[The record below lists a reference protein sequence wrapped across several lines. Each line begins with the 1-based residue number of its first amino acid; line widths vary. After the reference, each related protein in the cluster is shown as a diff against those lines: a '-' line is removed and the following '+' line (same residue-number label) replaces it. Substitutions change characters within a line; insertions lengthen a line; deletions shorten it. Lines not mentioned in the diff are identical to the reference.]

1 MAEKGRTLKVQIVGD
16 IADIKKDLA
25 SVDKSVGGLEKT
37 VRSFGKGAKLIGA
50 GIAGAFAVDSVVD
63 FAKGAIDAAS
73 DLSESMSKVNV
84 VFGDSADSI
93 VRWSQTSDRAMGLS
107 QQKAL
112 EAAGTFGNLF
122 DALGLAEDKTKDMSK
137 GVVQLASDL
146 ASFNNADVTETLD
159 ALQSGLLGEAE
170 PMRRFGA
177 SLSEARTKAYGME
190 HGLGELVK
198 TGKSF
203 TFVMTDA
210 EKVQARYGL
219 ILEDTA
225 NAQGDFARTS
235 DGLANKQR
243 ILNAQ
248 AENLSAAIGGGL
260 MTAVSLGVDAVTT
273 LGDAFHA
280 LWRVMNPGEAV
291 VEDSTKLIREMAES
305 YGFSADAVLDFV
317 AQQEA
322 ASRATEEVSES
333 LRIGAQ
339 WEAKF
344 QSEVLDATG
353 AMADGVITAQE
364 QQEINEQV
372 YRQMEDAGF
381 VIDEVTGRWKENT
394 ASMRATQ
401 AATEDAQRKLVSFMG
416 VQGIKGLIA
425 AGGQLVD
432 FWTGL
437 GTATEDIANGV
448 ATDWE
453 QAAKDFKS
461 STRTLDGA
469 TDELVSDLKGTKAD
483 VKSEMAAIE
492 HALTHPFEDD
502 DLERTYRN
510 AVKDGTKAMNKAL
523 RDGNEEA
530 YAEASAFVKKY
541 KAKLRELRRQ
551 RFQVRVSMVVDD
563 SGLTGPGATL
573 LGGMVGSAWG
583 NKNVRTGKRKKPK
596 SHAAGLDYVPYDGY
610 PALLHRGE
618 SVETERETAMSAAG
632 GNTYHITNY
641 VAPGGDLVEAGRQ
654 TVRAIQAF
662 EMRGGKGWRKN

>member
-1 MAEKGRTLKVQIVGD
+1 MAVGSKGRELRLQIVGD
-16 IADIKKDLA
+16 IGDIKKDVA
-25 SVDKSVGGLEKT
+25 EVNKTIGGFSKAAKGVGAA
-37 VRSFGKGAKLIGA
+37 VV
-50 GIAGAFAVDSVVD
+50 GAFAVDTVVD

-73 DLSESMSKVNV
+73 DLSESMSKVDV
-84 VFGDSADSI
+84 VFGRSSDSI
-93 VRWSQTSDRAMGLS
+93 VRWSQASDRAMGLS

-122 DALGLAEDKTKDMSK
+122 DALGLAEDQTLDMSK

-146 ASFNNADVTETLD
+146 ASFNNVDVTETLQ

-210 EKVQARYGL
+210 QKVQARYGL
-219 ILEDTA
+219 ILQDTA

-248 AENLSAAIGGGL
+248 AENLSAAVGGGL

-273 LGDAFHA
+273 LGDAFHE

-291 VEDSTKLIREMAES
+291 VEDSTKLIREMADS

-322 ASRATEEVSES
+322 ASKATEQVSEA

-364 QQEINEQV
+364 QLDINEQV
-372 YRQMEDAGF
+372 YRQMQDAGF

-394 ASMRATQ
+394 ATMRATQ

-416 VQGIKGLIA
+416 VQGIKGLIE
-425 AGGQLVD
+425 AGGDLVD
-432 FWTGL
+432 FWTDL
-437 GTATEDIANGV
+437 GATTEDVAHGV

-453 QAAKDFKS
+453 EAAKGFKS
-461 STRTLDGA
+461 AVPQFDGA
-469 TDELVSDLKGTKAD
+469 TDALVADLKGTRSD
-483 VKSEMAAIE
+483 VKSEMRAIE
-492 HALTHPFEDD
+492 HSLKHPFEGR

-510 AVKDGTKAMNKAL
+510 AVKDGTAAMNRALKA
-523 RDGNEEA
+523 GNDRA
-530 YAEASAFVKKY
+530 YAEASEFVAKY

-551 RFQVRVSMVVDD
+551 RFQVRVQMVVDD
-563 SGLTGPGATL
+563 SGLTGSGATS
-573 LGGMVGSAWG
+573 LGGIVGAAWG
-583 NKNVRTGKRKKPK
+583 VGDVRRNKRDKPK
-596 SHAAGLDYVPYDGY
+596 SHASGLDYVPYDGY
-610 PALLHRGE
+610 PAILHKGERVMTAAENRGGGGASYSI
-618 SVETERETAMSAAG
+618 SV
-632 GNTYHITNY
+632 Y

-654 TVRAIQAF
+654 TVRAIQQYEKRAG
-662 EMRGGKGWRKN
+662 RGWRN